1 MFQIK
6 VVSLLLSYLNR
17 MFKEKVSN
25 KDPENEYYIHQSGT
39 WSSRISAKTVVTKAN
54 LLIARLQSVSLKEL
68 NWNIQF
74 QVPLVFKEP

>member
-6 VVSLLLSYLNR
+6 VVSLRLSYLNR

-39 WSSRISAKTVVTKAN
+39 
-54 LLIARLQSVSLKEL
+54 
-68 NWNIQF
+68 
-74 QVPLVFKEP
+74 